1 MAIKTAILGFAH
13 GHVQSYCDEW
23 KKDPELGVAVT
34 AGWDH
39 DEKRLSQTAEKF
51 GFQPYSSLDQLLA
64 LSDLEA
70 VVIGAETSMHADL
83 VERAAA
89 AGKNII
95 LQKPISLTMGEADR
109 IVEAVSRHGV
119 QFSMA
124 WQMRVDPQNLKI
136 KELLES
142 GEFGQ
147 VFMLRRRHGLPMGL
161 NPEFADSWHVD
172 PKLNRDIW
180 ADDSSHPIDFIYWL
194 LGQPETITAEIVSLY
209 NPRIPM
215 DNGVA
220 LFRYADGPLAEVSC
234 SFTCNAAENTVEVI
248 CEKGT
253 ILLSYGDSPSCNVS
267 RPEGAE
273 GLKWYLKEEGRWT
286 HSHIP
291 TPEQHHFRI
300 RGLAKPLAEFLLGK
314 REAIATAEAGRE
326 ALRMTLATYVSARE
340 GRRVSY
346 QDEKIAFV

>member
-1 MAIKTAILGFAH
+1 MAIKVGILGFAH
-13 GHVQSYCDEW
+13 GHVHSYCDEW
-23 KKDPELGVAVT
+23 SKNPDLGINVI
-34 AGWDH
+34 AGWDQ
-39 DEKRLSQTAEKF
+39 DEKRLGQVSEKL
-51 GFQPYSSLDQLLA
+51 GIHPLQSLEHVLA
-64 LSDLEA
+64 LSELEA
-70 VVIGAETSMHADL
+70 VIIGAETSMHADL
-83 VERAAA
+83 VEKAAS

-95 LQKPISLTMGEADR
+95 LQKPISLTMAEADR
-109 IVEAVSRHGV
+109 IVEAVNRHGI

-136 KELLES
+136 KELLKS
-142 GEFGQ
+142 GDFGK

-194 LGQPETITAEIVSLY
+194 LGEPESITAEILSLY

-220 LFRYADGPLAEVSC
+220 LFRYEDGPLAEVSC
-234 SFTCNAAENTVEVI
+234 SFTCTAAENTVEVI
-248 CEKGT
+248 CERGT
-253 ILLSYGDSPSCNVS
+253 IILSYGDSPSCNIS

-273 GLKWYLKEEGRWT
+273 GLKWYLKEQGAWI
-286 HSHIP
+286 HSNIP
-291 TPEQHHFRI
+291 TPDQHHVRI
-300 RGLAKPLAEFLLGK
+300 RGLAEPLAEFLQGK
-314 REAIATAEAGRE
+314 QPPIATAEEGRH

-346 QDEKIAFV
+346 QDENIALV